1 MLRVIMNILGAVTS
15 VYTALIFVRILLTWF
30 SGEHYSRPVEVLSR
44 VTDPYLNWFRG
55 FPGLRIGRLDLSP
68 VAALA
73 VLSLANR
80 IFAVMG
86 QYGTI
91 TLGIILAILL
101 QALWSAASF
110 LLGFSVIILVL
121 RLAAYL
127 TNRNIYSTFWH
138 IIDVISQPLLFRINR
153 ILFRSRIVHY
163 LTSLILSIVLLSVLG
178 AALGV
183 FVRIVTGILAGLPI

>member
-1 MLRVIMNILGAVTS
+1 MLQVLMNILSTVIS
-15 VYTALIFVRILLTWF
+15 VYTIIIFVRILLTWF
-30 SGEHYSRPVEVLSR
+30 SGESYSRPVEVLSR
-44 VTDPYLNWFRG
+44 VTDPYLDWFRR
-55 FPGLRIGRLDLSP
+55 FPALRIGRLDLSP

-73 VLSLANR
+73 VLSLTNR

-101 QALWSAASF
+101 QAVWSAASF
-110 LLGFSVIILVL
+110 LLGFSLIILIL

-127 TNRNIYSTFWH
+127 TNRNTYSSFWH
-138 IIDVISQPLLFRINR
+138 VIDTISRPLLFRINR
-153 ILFRSRIVHY
+153 ILFGKRIVPY
-163 LTSLILSIVLLSVLG
+163 LTGLILSIAVL

-183 FVRIVTGILAGLPI
+183 GLGIAVRILTGILAGLPI